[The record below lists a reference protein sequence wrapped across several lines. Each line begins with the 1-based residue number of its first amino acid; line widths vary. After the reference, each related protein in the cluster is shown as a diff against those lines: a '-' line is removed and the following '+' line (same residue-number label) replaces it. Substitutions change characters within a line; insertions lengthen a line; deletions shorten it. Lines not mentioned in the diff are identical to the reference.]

1 MAKGTIYESSGS
13 FYVRYS
19 VGMTVSKN
27 GKPRPIQKSHR
38 LCEKN
43 DKYYS
48 SKARAVKLLR
58 DAFMLT
64 VNTRQART
72 VGEDM
77 TIAAFWDYRYVPY
90 CKETLQLTGRPRKKP
105 STIRGYEQIW
115 RQHLKSHF
123 GNITLQEYEA
133 HMGTQFLQSLTST
146 QGKATL
152 KHIKALGGSIFKR
165 AVIERRVRSVRGM
178 TCRCQTTL

>member
-1 MAKGTIYESSGS
+1 MEGSMATGMIYESSGS

-48 SKARAVKLLR
+48 SKAREVKLLR

-64 VNTRQART
+64 VNTRQAHAIA
-72 VGEDM
+72 EDM
-77 TIAAFWDYRYVPY
+77 TIAAFWERRYLPY

-105 STIRGYEQIW
+105 PTIRGYEQGDHCAIPA
-115 RQHLKSHF
+115 R
-123 GNITLQEYEA
+123 E
-133 HMGTQFLQSLTST
+133 
-146 QGKATL
+146 
-152 KHIKALGGSIFKR
+152 
-165 AVIERRVRSVRGM
+165 
-178 TCRCQTTL
+178 

>member
-1 MAKGTIYESSGS
+1 MATGTIYESSGS

-48 SKARAVKLLR
+48 SKARQGLLR

-64 VNTRQART
+64 VNTRQAHAIA
-72 VGEDM
+72 EDM
-77 TIAAFWDYRYVPY
+77 TITAFWERRYLPY

-105 STIRGYEQIW
+105 STIW
-115 RQHLKSHF
+115 ATNKS
-123 GNITLQEYEA
+123 GASIS
-133 HMGTQFLQSLTST
+133 SLTLVSAADLSAQT
-146 QGKATL
+146 
-152 KHIKALGGSIFKR
+152 IKTRLSNNA
-165 AVIERRVRSVRGM
+165 AH
-178 TCRCQTTL
+178 